1 MQDAA
6 HLSSKSLILPF
17 MGFSDLLSSG
27 RGPGVIGTL
36 IALLVLGG
44 FGALFF
50 VFDKD
55 MEKAG
60 GKKIEAVVRDL
71 GLELDGKKTQKAS
84 FEKLIAEAEPLKGQD
99 VKIRE
104 LTSATASNLTQIE
117 ELKAKVAEGSAAID
131 AEAKDWEDYKDAYR
145 AHVWKEAEGQEIREI
160 KGLASGKVYPKG
172 TIRSVDHT
180 GIRTIDSTGI
190 KTIPLDDIPE
200 DIQDQYQLTQE
211 GKIEITT
218 AADKA
223 ATEHFESTELSQM
236 NEQLVFAKQK
246 LAQLDAKAK
255 EFDGKVRA
263 AKENQTKFHTAINR
277 KKGEVRSEKA
287 KSGGISRAPQME
299 AELRQL
305 QSQEQTNEASIG
317 TNQRAA
323 QDARAEA
330 NKLRDSIRTQ
340 EDNFAKRR
348 KEIIAKKAAEEAAAA
363 GGGAAQ

>member
-6 HLSSKSLILPF
+6 LLTSKSLILPF
-17 MGFSDLLSSG
+17 MGFSDLLSSS

-55 MEKAG
+55 MERAG

-84 FEKLIAEAEPLKGQD
+84 FEKMIAAAEPLKGQES
-99 VKIRE
+99 KIRE
-104 LTSATASNLTQIE
+104 LTSAKQTNANEIE
-117 ELKAKVAEGSAAID
+117 ELKAKVAEGSAAIE
-131 AEAKDWEDYKDAYR
+131 AETKDWEDYKDAYR
-145 AHVWKEAEGQEIREI
+145 AFVWKEAEGQEIREI
-160 KGLASGKVYPKG
+160 KGMASGKVYPKG

-211 GKIEITT
+211 GALKKKQDDDL
-218 AADKA
+218 AVG
-223 ATEHFESTELSQM
+223 EHIKNVELVEM
-236 NEQLVFAKQK
+236 KERIVFQRQK
-246 LAQLDAKAK
+246 LGELETKAK
-255 EFDGKVRA
+255 DLDIKVRT
-263 AKENQTKFHTAINR
+263 AKENSGKFHTAINR
-277 KKGEVRSEKA
+277 KKGEIRSEKN
-287 KSGGISRAPQME
+287 KKGGISRAPQME
-299 AELRQL
+299 EDLRRL
-305 QSQEQTNEASIG
+305 QGQEQANEASIG

-323 QDARAEA
+323 QEARAEA
-330 NKLRDSIRTQ
+330 NKLRDAIRDS
-340 EDNFAKRR
+340 EEAFSKRL
-348 KEIIAKKAAEEAAAA
+348 KEIEKEQAATGAAA
-363 GGGAAQ
+363 Q

>member
-1 MQDAA
+1 
-6 HLSSKSLILPF
+6 

-99 VKIRE
+99 SKIRE
-104 LTSATASNLTQIE
+104 LTSATQTNATQIE
-117 ELKAKVAEGSAAID
+117 ELKAKIAEGSAAID
-131 AEAKDWEDYKDAYR
+131 AETKDWEDYKVAYR
-145 AHVWKEAEGQEIREI
+145 SHVWKQAEGQEIREI
-160 KGLASGKVYPKG
+160 KGIASGKVYPKG

-190 KTIPLDDIPE
+190 KTIPLDDIP
-200 DIQDQYQLTQE
+200 DDLQDQYQLTKQ
-211 GKIEITT
+211 GADEINVATT
-218 AADKA
+218 KA

-255 EFDGKVRA
+255 ELDGKVRTG
-263 AKENQTKFHTAINR
+263 KENQGKFHTAINR
-277 KKGEVRSEKA
+277 KKGEVRSEKS

-305 QSQEQTNEASIG
+305 QNQEQANEAAIS

-330 NKLRDSIRTQ
+330 NKLRDTIREQ
-340 EDNFAKRR
+340 EEAFIKRR
-348 KEIIAKKAAEEAAAA
+348 KEIIEKKAAEEAAA
-363 GGGAAQ
+363 GAAAPAAAQ